1 MIMRNS
7 LLTLAAS
14 GLTAASAFAGFVT
27 SEPSYLVAPVSGD
40 YNFTP
45 IVTVGDYVQLT
56 GGTPSD
62 KFALAGIPD
71 AMGLYKDP
79 VTQENILFVAHET
92 GSSVLTTPV
101 FGSTA
106 LKGAFV
112 SRYVLDYTGGV
123 VSVTSGNVAHAQLL
137 NENTLVS
144 STPPGVLAGT
154 DANGAN
160 AFTRFCSGAFA
171 GPAQGMD
178 RPMFLTNEESG
189 SGNYNIN
196 GSQTVAIIDGKMH
209 MLPDLGRIARETTL
223 VMPRRDAITAIVSTE
238 DAGND
243 SYVYM
248 YVGQKQR
255 RSSDVL
261 AKNGLVDGKIYVLGG
276 RDADAGKDESTFT
289 TGTAQMRWIEIV
301 GGAALTD
308 VALSAAAS
316 TAGGFKFVRVEDAEF
331 DPVAP
336 TRTMFVASTGGSTVN
351 RLGRLY
357 KLNFTPTNPI
367 GNATM
372 DVIYN
377 ADLII
382 TPGGVYSGDTLTGTY
397 GVIVAPATTASTTTL
412 LANGVDFPVS
422 VDNIAVTA
430 DTIVICE
437 DRNSPADAVFAKY
450 ARNGGVWTLNRK
462 ANYAAKYQGDFN
474 FAHSISRD
482 GGTRTR
488 GLWEASGVIDA
499 SAQFGP
505 GSFLI
510 NVQAHGS
517 TDRTNITIPT
527 GGTYTM
533 AQANTLFA
541 EDGQV
546 LLMKLKP

>member
-1 MIMRNS
+1 MTMRKS
-7 LLTLAAS
+7 FLTLAAS
-14 GLTAASAFAGFVT
+14 SLTAASAFATGFVT

-40 YNFTP
+40 YNFSP

-56 GGTPSD
+56 GGSPTD

-92 GSSVLTTPV
+92 NSSQFTTPV
-101 FGSTA
+101 FGATA

-112 SRYVLDYTGGV
+112 TRYVLDYTGGI
-123 VSVTSGNVAHAQLL
+123 VSVTSGNVAHAALFD
-137 NENTLVS
+137 ENTLIS
-144 STPPGVLAGT
+144 STPPTAG
-154 DANGAN
+154 A

-189 SGNYNIN
+189 SGNYNAN

-223 VMPRRDAITAIVSTE
+223 VMPRRDAITAIISTE

-276 RDADAGKDESTFT
+276 RAADAGKDESTFT

-308 VALSAAAS
+308 VGLSAAAD

-336 TRTMFVASTGGSTVN
+336 TRAMFLASTGGSTVN

-357 KLNFTPTNPI
+357 KLNFTPTNPL

-377 ADLII
+377 ADQIV
-382 TPGGVYSGDTLTGTY
+382 TPGGVYAGNTLTGSY
-397 GVIVAPATTASTTTL
+397 GTDDATRATL
-412 LANGVDFPVS
+412 LNNGVDFPVS

-437 DRNSPADAVFAKY
+437 DRNGPADAVFSKY
-450 ARNGGVWTLNRK
+450 ARNGGVWTLNRN
-462 ANYAAKYQGDFN
+462 ANYAAKYHGDFN
-474 FAHSISRD
+474 FAHSIARD
-482 GGTRTR
+482 GGTRSR

-505 GSFLI
+505 GSFII

-517 TDRTNITIPT
+517 TDRTNIAIPT

-546 LLMKLKP
+546 ILMKLKP

>member
-1 MIMRNS
+1 MRKQ

-40 YNFTP
+40 YTFTP

-56 GGTPSD
+56 GGAPTER
-62 KFALAGIPD
+62 FGFAGIPD

-79 VTQENILFVAHET
+79 VTQENILFDAHET
-92 GSSVLTTPV
+92 NSSQFTTPV
-101 FGSTA
+101 FGGTA
-106 LKGAFV
+106 LKGAWV
-112 SRYVLDYTGGV
+112 TRYVLDYTGGI
-123 VSVTSGNVAHAQLL
+123 VSVNSGNVAHAKVFD
-137 NENTLVS
+137 ENTLIAN
-144 STPPGVLAGT
+144 TPPT
-154 DANGAN
+154 SGA

-178 RPMFLTNEESG
+178 RPIFFTNEESG
-189 SGNYNIN
+189 SGNYNAN
-196 GSQTVAIIDGKMH
+196 GSQTVAIIDGNLH

-223 VMPRRDAITAIVSTE
+223 VMPRRDAITAIISTE

-261 AKNGLVDGKIYVLGG
+261 AKNGLVNGKIYVLGG
-276 RDADAGKDESTFT
+276 RAADAGKDESTFT

-308 VALSAAAS
+308 VALSTAAG

-336 TRTMFVASTGGSTVN
+336 TRTLFLASTGGSTVN

-357 KLNFTPTNPI
+357 KLNFTPTNPL

-377 ADLII
+377 ADEII
-382 TPGGVYSGDTLTGTY
+382 TPGGVYAGDTLTGTY
-397 GVIVAPATTASTTTL
+397 GTDNATRAAL
-412 LANGVDFPVS
+412 LLNGVDFPVS

-437 DRNSPADAVFAKY
+437 DRNSPADAVFTKY
-450 ARNGGVWTLNRK
+450 ARNGGVWTLNRN

-474 FAHSISRD
+474 FAHSIARD
-482 GGTRTR
+482 GGTRSR

-505 GSFLI
+505 GSFII

-517 TDRTNITIPT
+517 TDRTNISIPT

-546 LLMKLKP
+546 LLMRLKP